1 MTELTLSA
9 YFALYLYFIMLLI
22 QWGVASFS
30 KANQP
35 GAVPGKLSDNLS
47 HESFVFR
54 AHRTFHNTIENSPLF
69 LGTVLFA
76 FIVGLQSG
84 IFAISVWIYVIARI
98 LHMALYYMIST
109 EKNPSPRSYFFL
121 VGVAANIVMLG
132 LVGLRLV
139 AY

>member
-35 GAVPGKLSDNLS
+35 GTVPGKLSDNLS

-76 FIVGLQSG
+76 FIVGLQSS

-98 LHMALYYMIST
+98 IHMALYYMIAT

-121 VGVAANIVMLG
+121 VGVAANIVILG

>member
-9 YFALYLYFIMLLI
+9 YFALYVYFIMLLI

-30 KANQP
+30 KAKQP
-35 GAVPGKLSDNLS
+35 SAVPGKLNDNLS

-76 FIVGLQSG
+76 FIIGLHSS
-84 IFAISVWIYVIARI
+84 IFAICVWIYVITRI
-98 LHMALYYMIST
+98 IHMALYYMIAT

-121 VGVAANIVMLG
+121 VGVAANVVMLV
-132 LVGLRLV
+132 LIGLRLV

>member
-35 GAVPGKLSDNLS
+35 SAVPGKLNENLS
-47 HESFVFR
+47 HDSFVFR
-54 AHRTFHNTIENSPLF
+54 AHRTFHNTLENSPLF
-69 LGTVLFA
+69 LGTVFFA
-76 FIVGLQSG
+76 FIIGLYSS
-84 IFAISVWIYVIARI
+84 IFAIFVWVYVIARI
-98 LHMALYYMIST
+98 VHMALYYMIAT

-121 VGVAANIVMLG
+121 VAVAANIVMLV